1 MKKEEMKKFMN
12 QYIFMGLAAMAL
24 TFGATS
30 CTDYLDKEPDSTV
43 GTEEAFKN
51 FTNFQGFI
59 EEAYNCIPNKES
71 NFWCCTFNW
80 GEDEIMNTGGGD
92 SHVTAHFDLGDYR
105 NWYNNDQSF
114 LHRTAS
120 ELNSTKTDKFAH
132 SLEHAWYVIRKMN
145 IGLENLDKLT
155 NATQEEKNLIK
166 GQLLFFRAWWHE
178 EQIVWFGGLP
188 YVDSS
193 LPADNIPQLP
203 RLSFQECA
211 MRCAEDFRAAADL
224 LPDNWDNTTIGK
236 RTLGKNDLRI
246 TKAVALAYMGKVLL
260 WAASP
265 LNELGAQKGAL
276 KNGNTYKYNVEL
288 AIKAADALA
297 EAIANIESGATPYAL
312 AEYNY
317 KDIYNHE
324 AADGSNSNFS
334 DIFRTTGQSWK
345 MPGSVEAMLRGPMPD
360 INGSNWNFAKLWGP
374 KVSNLVEHDAII
386 HMPTANYINYAYGM
400 ANGEPIY
407 LADGTLNPTSGF
419 DPTHP
424 FKDRDPRF
432 YHDIM
437 FDGFKFLNTTPSNDD
452 RQYQYLEMFTGG
464 NMVPT
469 GNPQRNADGSRTGYF
484 CQKLVP
490 HQCNKYDGMYNWG
503 GALQTYLPY
512 LRVAD
517 VYLMYAEAGAAISG
531 ANYRNNKCQ
540 YTAEGAI
547 NVLRDRVGAGH
558 VAATFAANKDR
569 FMDEVRRERACE
581 LAFEGFRW
589 NDLQRWLLLTE
600 YPYNVKTRQEFHRV
614 GNFDYTTDDP
624 RDAEVSGWSET
635 VIVERNF
642 GTKHY
647 LLPLKEGEIYLF
659 SEYPQNPGW

>member
-1 MKKEEMKKFMN
+1 MKKIIN
-12 QYIFMGLAAMAL
+12 HYIYIGVAAL
-24 TFGATS
+24 TLGMTS
-30 CTDYLDKEPDSTV
+30 CTDYLDKTADSDV
-43 GTEEAFKN
+43 NPEMAFMN
-51 FTNFQGFI
+51 FQNFQGFV

-92 SHVTAHFDLGDYR
+92 SHLTAHIDLGDYR
-105 NWYNNDQSF
+105 NWQDNDQTY
-114 LHRTAS
+114 LHRGGGS
-120 ELNSTKTDKFAH
+120 LNPTSNDKFAH

-145 IGLENLDKLT
+145 LGLENMDKLT

-166 GQLLFFRAWWHE
+166 GQLLFMRAWWHL
-178 EQIVWFGGLP
+178 EQIIYFGGLP
-188 YVDSS
+188 YVDHVIG
-193 LPADNIPQLP
+193 ADGPFDLP

-211 MRCAEDFRAAADL
+211 QKAAEDFRAAADL
-224 LPDNWDNTTIGK
+224 LPDNWDNTAAGK

-246 TKAVALAYMGKVLL
+246 TKVCALGYMGKALL

-265 LNELGAQKGAL
+265 LNELGAQVGAS
-276 KNGNTYKYNVEL
+276 KNGNTYKYNTAL
-288 AIKAADALA
+288 AQQAADALG
-297 EAIANIESGATPYAL
+297 EAINNLAKSPYDL
-312 AEYNY
+312 AEFKYS
-317 KDIYNHE
+317 DIYNHV
-324 AADGSNSNFS
+324 ADKSASSCFS
-334 DIFRTTGQSWK
+334 DIFYTTGQSWR
-345 MPGSVEAMLRGPMPD
+345 MPGTVEAIMRGPMPD

-374 KVSNLVEHDAII
+374 KVNNLVEHDAII

-400 ANGEPIY
+400 ANGLPLDDPE
-407 LADGTLNPTSGF
+407 SGF

-437 FDGFKFLNTTPSNDD
+437 FDGFKFLLTASDD
-452 RQYQYLEMFTGG
+452 KEFQYLQMYTGG

-469 GNPQRNADGSRTGYF
+469 GNPARNADGSRTGYF

-512 LRVAD
+512 MRVAD
-517 VYLMYAEAGAAISG
+517 LYLMYAEACAAAGGATQKGNGCKLNAVD
-531 ANYRNNKCQ
+531 
-540 YTAEGAI
+540 AI

-558 VAATFAANKDR
+558 VADKYLGDRNK

-600 YPYNVKTRQEFHRV
+600 APYTKKTRQEFYRV
-614 GNFDYTTDDP
+614 GNFDYTKNDP
-624 RDAEVSGWSET
+624 RDAEVTGWGES
-635 VIVERNF
+635 VVVERNF
-642 GTKHY
+642 STKHY
-647 LLPLKEGEIYLF
+647 LLPLKDAETYLY

>member
-1 MKKEEMKKFMN
+1 MKKTIN
-12 QYIFMGLAAMAL
+12 QYILSGAAVLALSFGMA
-24 TFGATS
+24 S
-30 CTDYLDKEPDSTV
+30 CTDYLDKTADSDV
-43 GTEEAFKN
+43 NPEMAFMN
-51 FTNFQGFI
+51 FQNFQGFV

-92 SHVTAHFDLGDYR
+92 THLTAHIDLGDYR
-105 NWYNNDQSF
+105 NWYNNDQTY
-114 LHRTAS
+114 LHRGGGS
-120 ELNSTKTDKFAH
+120 LNPTSNDKFAH

-145 IGLENLDKLT
+145 LGLENIEKLT
-155 NATQEEKNLIK
+155 NATQEEKNFIK
-166 GQLLFFRAWWHE
+166 GQLLFMRAWWHL
-178 EQIVWFGGLP
+178 EQMIYFGGLP
-188 YVDSS
+188 YVDYVI
-193 LPADNIPQLP
+193 PADGPFNLP

-211 MRCAEDFRAAADL
+211 QKAAEDFRAAADL

-246 TKAVALAYMGKVLL
+246 TKVCALGYMGKALL

-265 LNELGAQKGAL
+265 LNELGAQTGAS
-276 KNGNTYKYNVEL
+276 KNGNTYKYNTQL
-288 AIKAADALA
+288 AQQAADALG
-297 EAIANIESGATPYAL
+297 EAIAALPQSPYSL
-312 AEYNY
+312 AEYKY
-317 KDIYNHE
+317 SDIYNHV
-324 AADGSNSNFS
+324 ADKSANSCYS
-334 DIFRTTGQSWK
+334 DIFYTTGQSWK
-345 MPGSVEAMLRGPMPD
+345 MPGGVEAIMRGPMPD

-374 KVSNLVEHDAII
+374 KVNNLVEHDAII

-400 ANGEPIY
+400 ENGLPIT
-407 LADGTLNPTSGF
+407 DPESGF

-424 FKDRDPRF
+424 FKNRDPRF

-437 FDGFKFLNTTPSNDD
+437 FDGFKFLNTTPGAADKD
-452 RQYQYLEMFTGG
+452 YQYLQLYTGG

-469 GNPQRNADGSRTGYF
+469 GDTRRSADGSRTGYF

-512 LRVAD
+512 MRVAD
-517 VYLMYAEAGAAISG
+517 LYLMYAEACAAVGGATQKSSRCNLNAVD
-531 ANYRNNKCQ
+531 
-540 YTAEGAI
+540 AI
-547 NVLRDRVGAGH
+547 NILRDRVGAGH
-558 VAATFAANKDR
+558 VAEKYLSDKNK

-600 YPYNVKTRQEFHRV
+600 YPYNVKTRQEFYRV
-614 GNFDYTTDDP
+614 GNYDYTKNDP
-624 RDAEVSGWSET
+624 RDAEVTGWSET
-635 VIVERNF
+635 TIVERSF

-647 LLPLKEGEIYLF
+647 LLPLKDAESYLY